1 MPSKPLVERLRGRA
15 GQRQRAR
22 RLERTGGLCE
32 RCDAAGRTVLATV
45 VDHIQPLALGGSDED
60 GNTRNLCDG
69 CHAEVTAQQ
78 FGHREP
84 IKGRGINRAGR
95 PTDPDHPWNRPTS

>member
-1 MPSKPLVERLRGRA
+1 MPPTERLRGRA

-22 RLERTGGLCE
+22 RLERTSGLCE

-60 GNTRNLCDG
+60 KNTRNLCDG
-69 CHAEVTAQQ
+69 CHADVTAEQ
-78 FGHREP
+78 FGHRAPTQAIGADGWP
-84 IKGRGINRAGR
+84 I
-95 PTDPDHPWNRPTS
+95 P

>member
-1 MPSKPLVERLRGRA
+1 MPPTERLRGRA

-22 RLERTGGLCE
+22 RLERTRGLCE

-60 GNTRNLCDG
+60 ENTRNLCEP
-69 CHAEVTAQQ
+69 CHVEVTAEQ
-78 FGHREP
+78 FGHR
-84 IKGRGINRAGR
+84 A
-95 PTDPDHPWNRPTS
+95 PTQAIGVDGWPL